1 MFEELAGG
9 GRFQQAQ
16 RLQFTDTGSATASNM
31 TYNPSRSSSMGMVA
45 IAMSADVGGDDSSMT
60 SCLLPGERA
69 LSTNE
74 G

>member
-1 MFEELAGG
+1 VFEELAGG

-16 RLQFTDTGSATASNM
+16 RLQFTDTVSATASNM
-31 TYNPSRSSSMGMVA
+31 TYNSSRSSSAGMVA
-45 IAMSADVGGDDSSMT
+45 IAMSADDSSMT

>member
-16 RLQFTDTGSATASNM
+16 RLQFTDTVSATASNM
-31 TYNPSRSSSMGMVA
+31 TYNPSRSSSVGMVA
-45 IAMSADVGGDDSSMT
+45 IAMSADVDDSSMT